1 MSNHNK
7 ETKARCTHCYR
18 HYVEGTAAWAL
29 YMMRMGHKVTN
40 PMYDPRVYHLPEG
53 GMIHMNGVETIAT
66 NQWID
71 YWCID
76 VPDSWQLYEEPK
88 PTYATPQDII
98 NYMFAAWVKSGMY
111 YKDFDRHVIDMMN
124 GLMTRTLVCY
134 GDEDDDNIGIIPLR
148 AMLDRQVHSMR
159 LKPLKIRRHGENIR
173 YIPNIEEDYIHS
185 PINEKILEQMKDL
198 MAVALWGIMMEE
210 DNDDAA
216 HWKAYQMSIGPIYS
230 YNISDEMGGWSG
242 GGCLTK
248 EQLLGKYERAVED
261 MFNEFGE
268 EKSQLKAQEEK

>member
-1 MSNHNK
+1 MS
-7 ETKARCTHCYR
+7 TRCIRCGRDSDY
-18 HYVEGTAAWAL
+18 L
-29 YMMRMGHKVTN
+29 
-40 PMYDPRVYHLPEG
+40 
-53 GMIHMNGVETIAT
+53 MNGVCEDCERYNIDAEIDGHLPNYAKSEFEEDEGDGEPIVNVTDMHVPIA
-66 NQWID
+66 
-71 YWCID
+71 
-76 VPDSWQLYEEPK
+76 
-88 PTYATPQDII
+88 APQDII

-159 LKPLKIRRHGENIR
+159 LKPLKIHRHGENIR

-185 PINEKILEQMKDL
+185 PINEKILEQMEDL
-198 MAVALWGIMMEE
+198 MAVALWGIMREE

-216 HWKAYQMSIGPIYS
+216 HWKAYKMSIGPIYS

-268 EKSQLKAQEEK
+268 EK